1 MNDAQ
6 AIVKDFMDKEIN
18 ELDSGLQKLREH
30 DTTGSKT
37 GEMYNGMLKHMVT
50 FERQHMERLREEL
63 LNALN

>member
-6 AIVKDFMDKEIN
+6 AKVKEFMDREIS
-18 ELDSGLQKLREH
+18 ELDSGLQKLEDH

-50 FERQHMERLREEL
+50 FERKHMEKLREDL
-63 LNALN
+63 LNSLN